1 VDVSDDGG
9 KRERLQFPMTR
20 NFAKKRKHA
29 LNDAYKHF
37 NNNFLASNNTAVA
50 IAKPHSSMAAQPVA
64 HMQTHNDHEP

>member
-1 VDVSDDGG
+1 MDVSEDGG

-37 NNNFLASNNTAVA
+37 NNNFLASNNTAM
-50 IAKPHSSMAAQPVA
+50 AKPHSSMGVQPVA
-64 HMQTHNDHEP
+64 PMQTHHDH